1 MFFLFLTRCLSLSLL
16 CLLLSLSDSFS
27 LTHLGSD
34 QAWGGS
40 TVAAGH
46 HGRPEKLHRST
57 LQYGPPL
64 SAEGLL
70 RVMIMVIYLVG
81 SFGPVPPVN
90 TAIHTLGRD
99 LTEAVGIVRPAVTM
113 VGPRPRTQPPL
124 ARPAAH
130 GERPAIIKSAGRL
143 GGHQGRE
150 HHVPPANALGDGCL
164 SLVRML
170 AKPPAALSPLI
181 SLSLSLSLSPSSR
194 VSVCVYP

>member
-1 MFFLFLTRCLSLSLL
+1 M
-16 CLLLSLSDSFS
+16 
-27 LTHLGSD
+27 
-34 QAWGGS
+34 GGS
-40 TVAAGH
+40 TVAVGR
-46 HGRPEKLHRST
+46 HGRPEKLYRST

-90 TAIHTLGRD
+90 TAIHNTLGCD

-113 VGPRPRTQPPL
+113 VGPRPRTQTPL